1 MENYALEELLCTTT
15 VQRSVPVSKK
25 YTKKFKEEHYV

>member
-1 MENYALEELLCTTT
+1 MENYALEEQLCTTT

-25 YTKKFKEEHYV
+25 YTKLIMEEHYV